1 MPNETH
7 VQLASR
13 LLTNW
18 DQYCNLRNVND
29 FNSLKE
35 LIVSDKLYETL
46 DNETAV
52 HINIKQE
59 QNWFKPIEM
68 GKECDMFYACKGKS
82 FSEFTHRAC
91 HNQNDSRKDFKYIPP
106 NARREVINLN
116 SKENKFINSKQNSS
130 NDEFGK
136 ITLSSAFGE
145 NVEAKLIKTAIALD
159 NNSLN
164 HPMDC
169 LVAITDKLN
178 ADALIPPA
186 LYESLCSINDKNNKK
201 ENEIFAESADSSIAF
216 SNDENEAE
224 CGKDIFYVESD
235 SDNINFNSDYTKMKD
250 EQNTCDSLKTVR
262 EELKLNK
269 GNFLLIDGLIY
280 HRDKILNEPVMQLV
294 LPRCRIDKVMK
305 LAHESVFGGHMGV
318 KKTKERIKYNFF
330 WPNMSGEI
338 AEFVQT
344 CKGCQLRKPEKIGDR
359 APITPIVRPELPFEI
374 VNIDVIGPIQPPS
387 GRGHKYVLCM
397 MDQHTRWPEAV
408 PLRSLTAKNAC
419 DSLLQI
425 FSRTGIP
432 SIIASDQGTNF
443 KSALTQEF
451 TKRIGSSPRFSCP
464 GYPASN
470 GLVERWN
477 KVLKDMIHHVIREDP
492 RSWDRQL
499 PFLLFAYREV
509 PNTTTGV
516 SPFRLLYG
524 REARGPLAILKSSWA
539 GEIHLPTNISQSAAD
554 YLQEMKINMEKA
566 AESASLTAAQK
577 LLFNCCSY
585 GDYFNKR
592 SSVKNFS
599 IGEQVVLLIPDSSN
613 KIYARWTG
621 PGEIIQHHPPHSYK
635 VKLSDGT
642 VRHVHVNKIRKYHP
656 RALAVGVIFEGDH
669 EFGEIHPT
677 PNLSRSTSERV
688 LHEINLNHLKESE
701 RERVLA
707 IVLKHQTLFTSDV
720 KIAKVGTHRIRLKPN
735 IERKKPIVYRIPE
748 SLKIKVDEQIEELVR
763 LDLIEESDAEIAY
776 PVVCVNKK
784 DDTLRLCVDFRALN
798 SESVSDDFPMEDAV
812 ELIHSIGRANII
824 TTLDLLKGYWAI
836 PMAEDSKILHLSRHI
851 GNSTV
856 SREFSRAYIDDIAIF
871 SKNWEEHLLHLDTIL
886 TKLSE
891 LNFTVNLKKLVY
903 PLTELTKKRVP
914 DSIPWT
920 EKHDSSF
927 HLLKKALVEAPS
939 LYSPVP
945 DKPYTIHSD
954 ASQIGIA
961 ACLSQK
967 MW

>member
-1 MPNETH
+1 
-7 VQLASR
+7 
-13 LLTNW
+13 
-18 DQYCNLRNVND
+18 
-29 FNSLKE
+29 
-35 LIVSDKLYETL
+35 
-46 DNETAV
+46 
-52 HINIKQE
+52 
-59 QNWFKPIEM
+59 
-68 GKECDMFYACKGKS
+68 
-82 FSEFTHRAC
+82 
-91 HNQNDSRKDFKYIPP
+91 
-106 NARREVINLN
+106 
-116 SKENKFINSKQNSS
+116 
-130 NDEFGK
+130 
-136 ITLSSAFGE
+136 
-145 NVEAKLIKTAIALD
+145 
-159 NNSLN
+159 
-164 HPMDC
+164 
-169 LVAITDKLN
+169 
-178 ADALIPPA
+178 
-186 LYESLCSINDKNNKK
+186 
-201 ENEIFAESADSSIAF
+201 
-216 SNDENEAE
+216 
-224 CGKDIFYVESD
+224 
-235 SDNINFNSDYTKMKD
+235 
-250 EQNTCDSLKTVR
+250 
-262 EELKLNK
+262 
-269 GNFLLIDGLIY
+269 
-280 HRDKILNEPVMQLV
+280 
-294 LPRCRIDKVMK
+294 
-305 LAHESVFGGHMGV
+305 
-318 KKTKERIKYNFF
+318 
-330 WPNMSGEI
+330 MSGEI

-577 LLFNCCSY
+577 QKGY

-635 VKLSDGT
+635 VKLPDGT
-642 VRHVHVNKIRKYHP
+642 
-656 RALAVGVIFEGDH
+656 LGSFFEGDH

-701 RERVLA
+701 REQVLA

-735 IERKKPIVYRIPE
+735 IERKKPFVYRIPE

-776 PVVCVNKK
+776 PIVCVNKK
-784 DDTLRLCVDFRALN
+784 DGTLRLCVDFRALN

-836 PMAEDSKILHLSRHI
+836 PMAEDSKNLTSFKTHRQQYRFKRIFTCLHRRHC
-851 GNSTV
+851 N
-856 SREFSRAYIDDIAIF
+856 
-871 SKNWEEHLLHLDTIL
+871 LLQKLGRTSFHLDTIL

-891 LNFTVNLKKLVY
+891 LNFTVNLKKCAFGKAQIKYLGHIIGSGKHEPDPEKTAVINNLPVPKTKKELRSVLGLCNYYREYIPKYSELVY

-967 MW
+967 CGDKCYPIAYASQKLSKTQQSWSTIEREAFAIVWSLKKFEVWVFGTEIEFYTDHNPLPYLTKSAPQSARLQRWAFALQKFNVTIKHCPGVKMPHADALSRLV

>member
-1 MPNETH
+1 
-7 VQLASR
+7 
-13 LLTNW
+13 
-18 DQYCNLRNVND
+18 
-29 FNSLKE
+29 
-35 LIVSDKLYETL
+35 
-46 DNETAV
+46 
-52 HINIKQE
+52 
-59 QNWFKPIEM
+59 
-68 GKECDMFYACKGKS
+68 
-82 FSEFTHRAC
+82 
-91 HNQNDSRKDFKYIPP
+91 
-106 NARREVINLN
+106 
-116 SKENKFINSKQNSS
+116 
-130 NDEFGK
+130 
-136 ITLSSAFGE
+136 
-145 NVEAKLIKTAIALD
+145 
-159 NNSLN
+159 
-164 HPMDC
+164 
-169 LVAITDKLN
+169 
-178 ADALIPPA
+178 
-186 LYESLCSINDKNNKK
+186 
-201 ENEIFAESADSSIAF
+201 
-216 SNDENEAE
+216 
-224 CGKDIFYVESD
+224 
-235 SDNINFNSDYTKMKD
+235 
-250 EQNTCDSLKTVR
+250 
-262 EELKLNK
+262 
-269 GNFLLIDGLIY
+269 
-280 HRDKILNEPVMQLV
+280 
-294 LPRCRIDKVMK
+294 
-305 LAHESVFGGHMGV
+305 
-318 KKTKERIKYNFF
+318 
-330 WPNMSGEI
+330 
-338 AEFVQT
+338 
-344 CKGCQLRKPEKIGDR
+344 
-359 APITPIVRPELPFEI
+359 
-374 VNIDVIGPIQPPS
+374 
-387 GRGHKYVLCM
+387 

-408 PLRSLTAKNAC
+408 PLRSLTAKNGC

-492 RSWDRQL
+492 RSWDQQL

-516 SPFRLLYG
+516 SPF
-524 REARGPLAILKSSWA
+524 
-539 GEIHLPTNISQSAAD
+539 
-554 YLQEMKINMEKA
+554 
-566 AESASLTAAQK
+566 
-577 LLFNCCSY
+577 
-585 GDYFNKR
+585 R

-656 RALAVGVIFEGDH
+656 RTLAVGVIFE
-669 EFGEIHPT
+669 EW
-677 PNLSRSTSERV
+677 
-688 LHEINLNHLKESE
+688 

-735 IERKKPIVYRIPE
+735 IERKKPFIYRIPE
-748 SLKIKVDEQIEELVR
+748 SLKIKVDEQIEELLR
-763 LDLIEESDAEIAY
+763 LDLIEESYAEIAY
-776 PVVCVNKK
+776 PIVCVNKK
-784 DDTLRLCVDFRALN
+784 DGTLRLCVDFRALN

-812 ELIHSIGRANII
+812 ELIHSIGRASII

-836 PMAEDSKILHLSRHI
+836 PTAEDSKNLTSFKTHRQQYRFKVMSFGLSEM
-851 GNSTV
+851 NKALSCY
-856 SREFSRAYIDDIAIF
+856 REFSRAYIDDIAIF
-871 SKNWEEHLLHLDTIL
+871 SKYWEEHLLHLDTIL

-891 LNFTVNLKKLVY
+891 LNFTVNLKMCAFGKTQIKYLGHIIGSGKHEPNPEKTAVINNLPVPKPKEFRSVLGLCNYYREYIPKYSELVY
-903 PLTELTKKRVP
+903 PLTELIKKRVP

-967 MW
+967 CGDKCYPIAYASQKLSKTQQSWSTIEREAFAIVWSLKKFEVWVFGTEIEFYTDHNPLPYLIKSAPQSARLQRWAFALQSSM

>member
-1 MPNETH
+1 
-7 VQLASR
+7 
-13 LLTNW
+13 
-18 DQYCNLRNVND
+18 
-29 FNSLKE
+29 
-35 LIVSDKLYETL
+35 
-46 DNETAV
+46 
-52 HINIKQE
+52 
-59 QNWFKPIEM
+59 
-68 GKECDMFYACKGKS
+68 
-82 FSEFTHRAC
+82 
-91 HNQNDSRKDFKYIPP
+91 
-106 NARREVINLN
+106 
-116 SKENKFINSKQNSS
+116 
-130 NDEFGK
+130 
-136 ITLSSAFGE
+136 
-145 NVEAKLIKTAIALD
+145 
-159 NNSLN
+159 
-164 HPMDC
+164 
-169 LVAITDKLN
+169 
-178 ADALIPPA
+178 
-186 LYESLCSINDKNNKK
+186 
-201 ENEIFAESADSSIAF
+201 
-216 SNDENEAE
+216 
-224 CGKDIFYVESD
+224 
-235 SDNINFNSDYTKMKD
+235 
-250 EQNTCDSLKTVR
+250 
-262 EELKLNK
+262 
-269 GNFLLIDGLIY
+269 
-280 HRDKILNEPVMQLV
+280 
-294 LPRCRIDKVMK
+294 
-305 LAHESVFGGHMGV
+305 
-318 KKTKERIKYNFF
+318 
-330 WPNMSGEI
+330 MSGEI

-359 APITPIVRPELPFEI
+359 APITPIVHPELPFEI

-408 PLRSLTAKNAC
+408 PLRSLTAKTAC

-425 FSRTGIP
+425 CSRTGIP

-539 GEIHLPTNISQSAAD
+539 GEIHLPTNISQTAAD

-566 AESASLTAAQK
+566 AESTPLTAVQK
-577 LLFNCCSY
+577 QKAY

-642 VRHVHVNKIRKYHP
+642 VRLVHVNKIRKYHP
-656 RALAVGVIFEGDH
+656 RALAVGVIFEGDD

-688 LHEINLNHLKESE
+688 LYEINMNHLKESE
-701 RERVLA
+701 REQVLA
-707 IVLKHQTLFTSDV
+707 IVLKYQTLFTSDV
-720 KIAKVGTHRIRLKPN
+720 KIAK
-735 IERKKPIVYRIPE
+735 
-748 SLKIKVDEQIEELVR
+748 SLKIKVDEQIEELLR
-763 LDLIEESDAEIAY
+763 LDLIQESDAEIAY
-776 PVVCVNKK
+776 PIVCVNKK
-784 DDTLRLCVDFRALN
+784 DGTLRLCVDFRALN

-812 ELIHSIGRANII
+812 ELIHYIGRADII
-824 TTLDLLKGYWAI
+824 TT
-836 PMAEDSKILHLSRHI
+836 
-851 GNSTV
+851 
-856 SREFSRAYIDDIAIF
+856 EFSRAYIDDISIF
-871 SKNWEEHLLHLDTIL
+871 SKNWEDHHLHLDTIL

-891 LNFTVNLKKLVY
+891 LNFTVNLKKCAFGKAQIKYLGHIIGSGKHEPDPEKTAVINNL
-903 PLTELTKKRVP
+903 PVPKTKKELRSV
-914 DSIPWT
+914 
-920 EKHDSSF
+920 
-927 HLLKKALVEAPS
+927 LGLCNYYLEAPS

-945 DKPYTIHSD
+945 DKPYTINSD

-967 MW
+967 CGDKCYPIAYASQKLSKTQQSWSTIEREAFAIVWS

>member
-1 MPNETH
+1 MFRGARKEELILIAEELGEEITPEMRMIDLKNLILDSDKYKNNKEFIDDYLDSIISDRKSKEEQARVTAESRLEFEKINLEKVKLEIELGKINLERAKLESQRDSNELQHTNPETKQTSIENLVLSVRTLTLPIPKKQEWWNLFFSSLERSFKTKNVPDEFKGEILLNLLGEKAENILVYVKDEEISDYNKLKSLVLREFEPTPLICLQNFQKAKRMPNETH

-46 DNETAV
+46 ANETAI

-59 QNWFKPIEM
+59 QNWFKPIQM

-106 NARREVINLN
+106 NARWEVINLN

-201 ENEIFAESADSSIAF
+201 ENEIFAESAGSSITF

-224 CGKDIFYVESD
+224 CGKDIFYVESV

-250 EQNTCDSLKTVR
+250 EQNTCDSLEKVHA
-262 EELKLNK
+262 ELKLNK

-294 LPRCRIDKVMK
+294 LLRCRI
-305 LAHESVFGGHMGV
+305 
-318 KKTKERIKYNFF
+318 Y
-330 WPNMSGEI
+330 
-338 AEFVQT
+338 
-344 CKGCQLRKPEKIGDR
+344 KGQLRKPEKIGDR

-443 KSALTQEF
+443 KSTLTQEF

-477 KVLKDMIHHVIREDP
+477 KVLKDMIHHVICEDP
-492 RSWDRQL
+492 RSWD
-499 PFLLFAYREV
+499 
-509 PNTTTGV
+509 
-516 SPFRLLYG
+516 
-524 REARGPLAILKSSWA
+524 
-539 GEIHLPTNISQSAAD
+539 
-554 YLQEMKINMEKA
+554 
-566 AESASLTAAQK
+566 
-577 LLFNCCSY
+577 
-585 GDYFNKR
+585 
-592 SSVKNFS
+592 
-599 IGEQVVLLIPDSSN
+599 
-613 KIYARWTG
+613 
-621 PGEIIQHHPPHSYK
+621 
-635 VKLSDGT
+635 
-642 VRHVHVNKIRKYHP
+642 
-656 RALAVGVIFEGDH
+656 
-669 EFGEIHPT
+669 
-677 PNLSRSTSERV
+677 
-688 LHEINLNHLKESE
+688 
-701 RERVLA
+701 
-707 IVLKHQTLFTSDV
+707 
-720 KIAKVGTHRIRLKPN
+720 
-735 IERKKPIVYRIPE
+735 
-748 SLKIKVDEQIEELVR
+748 
-763 LDLIEESDAEIAY
+763 
-776 PVVCVNKK
+776 
-784 DDTLRLCVDFRALN
+784 
-798 SESVSDDFPMEDAV
+798 
-812 ELIHSIGRANII
+812 
-824 TTLDLLKGYWAI
+824 
-836 PMAEDSKILHLSRHI
+836 
-851 GNSTV
+851 
-856 SREFSRAYIDDIAIF
+856 
-871 SKNWEEHLLHLDTIL
+871 
-886 TKLSE
+886 
-891 LNFTVNLKKLVY
+891 
-903 PLTELTKKRVP
+903 
-914 DSIPWT
+914 
-920 EKHDSSF
+920 
-927 HLLKKALVEAPS
+927 
-939 LYSPVP
+939 
-945 DKPYTIHSD
+945 
-954 ASQIGIA
+954 
-961 ACLSQK
+961 
-967 MW
+967 

>member
-1 MPNETH
+1 
-7 VQLASR
+7 
-13 LLTNW
+13 
-18 DQYCNLRNVND
+18 
-29 FNSLKE
+29 
-35 LIVSDKLYETL
+35 
-46 DNETAV
+46 
-52 HINIKQE
+52 
-59 QNWFKPIEM
+59 
-68 GKECDMFYACKGKS
+68 
-82 FSEFTHRAC
+82 
-91 HNQNDSRKDFKYIPP
+91 
-106 NARREVINLN
+106 
-116 SKENKFINSKQNSS
+116 
-130 NDEFGK
+130 
-136 ITLSSAFGE
+136 
-145 NVEAKLIKTAIALD
+145 
-159 NNSLN
+159 
-164 HPMDC
+164 
-169 LVAITDKLN
+169 
-178 ADALIPPA
+178 
-186 LYESLCSINDKNNKK
+186 
-201 ENEIFAESADSSIAF
+201 
-216 SNDENEAE
+216 
-224 CGKDIFYVESD
+224 
-235 SDNINFNSDYTKMKD
+235 
-250 EQNTCDSLKTVR
+250 
-262 EELKLNK
+262 
-269 GNFLLIDGLIY
+269 
-280 HRDKILNEPVMQLV
+280 MQLV
-294 LPRCRIDKVMK
+294 LPRCRIDTVMK

-330 WPNMSGEI
+330 WPNMSGEF

-397 MDQHTRWPEAV
+397 MDQHTRWPEAL

-499 PFLLFAYREV
+499 PFCCLHTVKYR
-509 PNTTTGV
+509 T
-516 SPFRLLYG
+516 L
-524 REARGPLAILKSSWA
+524 PLVYH
-539 GEIHLPTNISQSAAD
+539 HLGYCMA
-554 YLQEMKINMEKA
+554 EKLEGQTKA
-566 AESASLTAAQK
+566 
-577 LLFNCCSY
+577 Y

-642 VRHVHVNKIRKYHP
+642 VRHVQVNKIRKYHP
-656 RALAVGVIFEGDH
+656 RTLAVGVIFEGDH

-701 RERVLA
+701 REQVLA
-707 IVLKHQTLFTSDV
+707 IVLKHQTQFTSDV

-735 IERKKPIVYRIPE
+735 IERKKPFVYRIPE

-776 PVVCVNKK
+776 PIVCVNKK
-784 DDTLRLCVDFRALN
+784 DGTLRLCVDFRALN

-824 TTLDLLKGYWAI
+824 TTLDLLKGYWLYPWMKTA
-836 PMAEDSKILHLSRHI
+836 KILHLSRLI

-891 LNFTVNLKKLVY
+891 LNFTVNLKKCAFEKLKLNIWVILQLSTTYQCLKRRRSFVVY
-903 PLTELTKKRVP
+903 LDCVIT
-914 DSIPWT
+914 I
-920 EKHDSSF
+920 
-927 HLLKKALVEAPS
+927 ALVEAPS

-967 MW
+967 CGDKCYPIAYASQKLSKTQQSWSTIEREAFAIVWSLKSLKNGYLGLKLNFILIITLYPT

>member
-1 MPNETH
+1 M
-7 VQLASR
+7 
-13 LLTNW
+13 
-18 DQYCNLRNVND
+18 
-29 FNSLKE
+29 
-35 LIVSDKLYETL
+35 
-46 DNETAV
+46 
-52 HINIKQE
+52 
-59 QNWFKPIEM
+59 
-68 GKECDMFYACKGKS
+68 
-82 FSEFTHRAC
+82 
-91 HNQNDSRKDFKYIPP
+91 
-106 NARREVINLN
+106 
-116 SKENKFINSKQNSS
+116 
-130 NDEFGK
+130 
-136 ITLSSAFGE
+136 
-145 NVEAKLIKTAIALD
+145 
-159 NNSLN
+159 
-164 HPMDC
+164 
-169 LVAITDKLN
+169 
-178 ADALIPPA
+178 
-186 LYESLCSINDKNNKK
+186 SLCNDKSNKK
-201 ENEIFAESADSSIAF
+201 ENEIFAESADSSITF

-224 CGKDIFYVESD
+224 CGEDIFYVESD
-235 SDNINFNSDYTKMKD
+235 LDNINFNSDYTKMKD
-250 EQNTCDSLKTVR
+250 EQNNCDSLEKVR
-262 EELKLNK
+262 AELKLNK

-374 VNIDVIGPIQPPS
+374 VNIDVIGPIQPSS
-387 GRGHKYVLCM
+387 GRGHKY
-397 MDQHTRWPEAV
+397 
-408 PLRSLTAKNAC
+408 
-419 DSLLQI
+419 I

-492 RSWDRQL
+492 RSWDQQL

-524 REARGPLAILKSSWA
+524 REARGPLAILKSSCA

-554 YLQEMKINMEKA
+554 YLQGMKINMEKA

-577 LLFNCCSY
+577 QKAY

-656 RALAVGVIFEGDH
+656 RTLAVGVIFEGDH

-677 PNLSRSTSERV
+677 LDLSRSTSERV
-688 LHEINLNHLKESE
+688 LHEINLNHLKET
-701 RERVLA
+701 VH
-707 IVLKHQTLFTSDV
+707 I
-720 KIAKVGTHRIRLKPN
+720 
-735 IERKKPIVYRIPE
+735 YRIPE
-748 SLKIKVDEQIEELVR
+748 SLKIKVDEQKEELLR
-763 LDLIEESDAEIAY
+763 LDLIEESYAEIAY
-776 PVVCVNKK
+776 PIVCVNNK
-784 DDTLRLCVDFRALN
+784 DGTLRLCVDFRALN

-836 PMAEDSKILHLSRHI
+836 PTAEDSKNLTSFKTHRQQYRFKVMSFGLSEM
-851 GNSTV
+851 NKALSCY
-856 SREFSRAYIDDIAIF
+856 REFSRAYIDDIAIF
-871 SKNWEEHLLHLDTIL
+871 SKNWEEHLHLDTIL

-891 LNFTVNLKKLVY
+891 LNFTVNLKKCAFGKTQIKYLGHIFGSGKHEPDPEKTAVINNLPVPKTKEFRSVLGLCNYYREYIPKYSELVY
-903 PLTELTKKRVP
+903 PLTELIKKRVP

-927 HLLKKALVEAPS
+927 HLLKRL
-939 LYSPVP
+939 
-945 DKPYTIHSD
+945 
-954 ASQIGIA
+954 
-961 ACLSQK
+961 
-967 MW
+967 